1 MKTLAKLIGLFTL
14 ISLLAACGGG
24 GNGASFTGGG
34 SGLPGGGTGA
44 GTGVTSVPLGSLTAT
59 STSPFLTANG
69 TSFTKIRGTVQNVNK
84 AAAPGV
90 AVNFT
95 TTAGTLSAASATTD
109 ANGIAEVTL
118 TSTTKVA
125 TANVT
130 VSTSGFNQ
138 SVSVPFVAGSA
149 VASNSSLSGSPSS
162 LPADGISTSTV
173 TALLVD
179 ANNNLVADGTSVL
192 LTSSTGTITST
203 NPSATNQ
210 GRATFTLRAPT
221 TTSTATLGVA
231 SVTGLTGSVV
241 FGSASTGD
249 PANIL
254 LNVGSSQVA
263 VAGVGQASN
272 TSITIQV
279 NDSVGNPIK
288 ETSYNDTTKN
298 NVRVSILSQPNG
310 GEYISGTNAAG
321 SVVTTTSGP
330 ILVRTLNGS
339 ITLNFQSGT
348 LPGIVEVK
356 VEALL
361 GAAGSSLA
369 TPVTAIAPQISI
381 ASGPVSSIVLS
392 YPITNSIENLGGGFY
407 RRIGKA
413 AVTDRYG
420 NAVPDGTAIN
430 FGILDSVIAMGADG
444 ATSAAS
450 PTLASAVNFSTAS
463 ITRNGT
469 TRFIQGND
477 RILLENTPVT
487 DKSRFV
493 SISVPPASGSLTA
506 QANYLATTSSLNFV
520 VGAAMIGTDIF
531 GVQADG
537 VTLTKGSGVT
547 KDGIATFKI
556 SYPANVNTIQTGCY
570 GYSSTSPATYSALD
584 TRWSPV
590 RSGQVYV
597 VASTNSNS
605 ASTVN
610 RGTFCLASI
619 SGWTLTA
626 QPTAVSSN
634 SVSTFSAPTTNNV
647 TLKLVDGGDKIRLP
661 FEAVTY
667 SVNFT
672 TNKGGLNVSVS
683 EAGIPGETGKTLADG
698 TLVSTISSY
707 GGVSGDTAVVSYFAG
722 DAVTTVTVK
731 VP

>member
-1 MKTLAKLIGLFTL
+1 MKTIAKLIGILAL
-14 ISLLAACGGG
+14 LSMLAACGGG
-24 GNGASFTGGG
+24 SNGASFTGGG
-34 SGLPGGGTGA
+34 TGS
-44 GTGVTSVPLGSLTAT
+44 GTGVTTVPLGSLTAI
-59 STSPFLTANG
+59 STSSSLPADG
-69 TSFTKIRGTVQNVNK
+69 ISFTQIRGTVLDVKK
-84 AAAPGV
+84 APAAGV
-90 AVNFT
+90 KVNFA
-95 TTAGTLSAASATTD
+95 TTAGLLSAASATTD
-109 ANGIAEVTL
+109 VNGIAQATL
-118 TSTTKVA
+118 TSTTKVT

-130 VSTSGFNQ
+130 VSSGGFNQ
-138 SVSVPFVAGSA
+138 SVSVPFIAGSPLG
-149 VASNSSLSGSPSS
+149 SNSSITGSPST
-162 LPADGISTSTV
+162 LAADGISPSTITV
-173 TALLVD
+173 LLVD
-179 ANNNLVADGTSVL
+179 ANNNVVADGTPVT
-192 LTSSTGTITST
+192 LTASAGTITSA
-203 NPSATNQ
+203 NPTTTMQ
-210 GRATFTLRAPT
+210 GRAIFTLRAP
-221 TTSTATLGVA
+221 SASATATLAVT

-254 LNVGSSQVA
+254 LNVAQSQVA
-263 VAGVGQASN
+263 VAGVGQTSN

-279 NDSVGNPIK
+279 NDSVGSPIK
-288 ETSYNDTTKN
+288 ESSYGNTSLN
-298 NVRVSILSQPNG
+298 NLRVSILSQPNG

-321 SVVTTTSGP
+321 SVVKTQSGP

-339 ITLNFQSGT
+339 ITLNLQSGT

-361 GAAGSSLA
+361 NAAGNALA

-430 FGILDSVIAMGADG
+430 FGILDSVIAMGTNG
-444 ATSAAS
+444 ATTAAAATLTSSGLDFSA
-450 PTLASAVNFSTAS
+450 AS

-469 TRFIQGND
+469 SRFIQAND
-477 RILLENTPVT
+477 RILLENAPVT

-493 SISVPPASGSLTA
+493 STSVPPANGMITA
-506 QANYLATTSSLNFV
+506 QSNYLASTSALNFV

-556 SYPANVNTIQTGCY
+556 SYPANVNTIHTGCY
-570 GYSSTSPATYSALD
+570 GYSSSSPTTYSTLD
-584 TRWSPV
+584 TRWTPV
-590 RSGQVYV
+590 KSGQVYV
-597 VASTNSNS
+597 MASTNNNS
-605 ASTVN
+605 ASTVE

-619 SGWTLTA
+619 LGWTLTP
-626 QPTAVSSN
+626 QPSAVSSIG
-634 SVSTFSAPTTNNV
+634 STTNNV
-647 TLKLVDGGDKIRLP
+647 TLKLVDGGDKIPLP
-661 FEAVTY
+661 FEAITY
-667 SVNFT
+667 SIAYT
-672 TNKGGLNVSVS
+672 TNKGALSVTVVEKTGIAG
-683 EAGIPGETGKTLADG
+683 EAGKTAADG
-698 TLVSTISSY
+698 TLLSTINST
-707 GGVSGDTAVVSYFAG
+707 GGASGDAATVSYFSASG

>member
-1 MKTLAKLIGLFTL
+1 M
-14 ISLLAACGGG
+14 
-24 GNGASFTGGG
+24 
-34 SGLPGGGTGA
+34 
-44 GTGVTSVPLGSLTAT
+44 TSVPLGSLTAT
-59 STSPFLTANG
+59 STSSTLPADG
-69 TSFTKIRGTVQNVNK
+69 TSFTKIRGTVLNVNN

-90 AVNFT
+90 TVNFS

-118 TSTTKVA
+118 TSTIKVA
-125 TANVT
+125 TANVA
-130 VSTSGFNQ
+130 VSTNGFNQ
-138 SVSVPFVAGSA
+138 SVSVPFIAGSA
-149 VASNSSLSGSPSS
+149 VASNSSLVGSPSS
-162 LPADGISTSTV
+162 LPADGVSTSTV

-179 ANNNLVADGTSVL
+179 ANNNLVTDGTSVL
-192 LTSSTGTITST
+192 LTASTGTITST
-203 NPSATNQ
+203 NPSTTNQ
-210 GRATFTLRAPT
+210 GRATFTLRAPA
-221 TTSTATLGVA
+221 TTSAATLGVS
-231 SVTGLTGSVV
+231 SVAGLTGSVV

-279 NDSVGNPIK
+279 NDSVGNPIN
-288 ETSYNDTTKN
+288 ESSYNDTTKN
-298 NVRVSILSQPNG
+298 NVRVSILSQPDG

-321 SVVTTTSGP
+321 SVVTTSSGP
-330 ILVRTLNGS
+330 ILLRTLNGS

-361 GAAGSSLA
+361 DAAGTALA
-369 TPVTAIAPQISI
+369 SPVTAIAPQISI

-444 ATSAAS
+444 STSAAS
-450 PTLASAVNFSTAS
+450 PTLSSAVNFATAS
-463 ITRNGT
+463 IIRNGT
-469 TRFIQGND
+469 SRSIQGND
-477 RILLENTPVT
+477 RILLENAPVT

-506 QANYLATTSSLNFV
+506 QANYLAATSSLNFV
-520 VGAAMIGTDIF
+520 VGAATIGTDIF

-570 GYSSTSPATYSALD
+570 GYSGTSPATYSALD

-605 ASTVN
+605 ASTVD

-619 SGWTLTA
+619 AGWTLTP
-626 QPTAVSSN
+626 QPSAVSANGSITAN
-634 SVSTFSAPTTNNV
+634 TNNV

-667 SVNFT
+667 SVNYT
-672 TNKGGLNVSVS
+672 TNTGGLVVTVS
-683 EAGIPGETGKTLADG
+683 EDGISGETGKTLADG
-698 TLVSTISSY
+698 TLVSTITST
-707 GGVSGDTAVVSYFAG
+707 GGASGDTAVVSYFAG